1 MAWPRKPTE
10 HVDAVVVLAEMV
22 EHRRQNGEENHVNV
36 RQARRATLER
46 ALDMTVASL
55 FEILHR
61 LIQVLGHVVEQR
73 QQRCANHLL
82 TVLHH
87 RAREES
93 RRRQCTIETRSN
105 LVDVPHVDGTNEHFQ
120 ASNGYV
126 HFIAECAEF
135 LTE

>member
-1 MAWPRKPTE
+1 MESPQQPTE
-10 HVDAVVVLAEMV
+10 HIDTVVVLAEMV
-22 EHRRQNGEENHVNV
+22 EHGRQNGQENHVNV
-36 RQARRATLER
+36 RQTCRATLQR

-87 RAREES
+87 RARE
-93 RRRQCTIETRSN
+93 
-105 LVDVPHVDGTNEHFQ
+105 
-120 ASNGYV
+120 
-126 HFIAECAEF
+126 
-135 LTE
+135 